1 MIVDLVVATL
11 NIEIA
16 KKKKKEKKA
25 YALNRHFQ
33 NI

>member
-1 MIVDLVVATL
+1 MIGDLVVATK

-16 KKKKKEKKA
+16 KKKKEKKA

-33 NI
+33 YI